1 MWDVTAGINWYL
13 APNLR
18 VMLNYIHSDVT
29 NRQLGAGDPDI
40 AGSGDILQT
49 RLQVDF

>member
-1 MWDVTAGINWYL
+1 
-13 APNLR
+13 
-18 VMLNYIHSDVT
+18 MLNYIHSDVKD
-29 NRQLGAGDPDI
+29 RQLEPGDVDI